1 MDTQPAKRPK
11 VDKPKLPPP
20 QRRCLFLI
28 EHRKKNCLMFV
39 KKNAKFCPEHMVL
52 MDPSEAE
59 KLGPP
64 RVPCPLDPTHSI
76 WEKDLNRHLKKCNA
90 RPGQEQD
97 PWHEENYNLHLA
109 GEEDLE
115 TTILAA
121 EAEPSKFS
129 VESIPPQY
137 VTQLRLFRD
146 SVSDLPRVILQ
157 HPGLERWLS
166 VKEKK
171 KTQKHVIQQSSLV
184 GHLHAMGLLDKSV
197 FYMEFGCGK
206 GEFLRMVNLCLI
218 YEEKK
223 ETKSAS
229 ESTLLLL
236 LENLNGVHKEPV
248 IRELQPET
256 STLGFGFVDRGTNRQ
271 KVDNRILNDCM
282 EAKVARPTIR
292 RSRIDI
298 VHLNLD
304 RFIDGLHV
312 SRLVGI
318 LKHLCGAAT
327 DLTLRLIIR
336 STVPLDG
343 MVMAMCCR
351 HACNYKQ
358 LLPESK
364 TYLKTYGFDES
375 NFEALKRIATWAVS
389 GGPEKGQELGH
400 IARRLIDES
409 RVFALKQRIGKN
421 FSVSMCEYAD
431 PDVTSENVI
440 LRVLREENV

>member
-1 MDTQPAKRPK
+1 MDSQPAKRPK

-52 MDPSEAE
+52 MDPAEAE

-76 WEKDLNRHLKKCNA
+76 WEKDLKRHVKKCNA

-97 PWHEENYNLHLA
+97 PWYEENYNLELA
-109 GEEDLE
+109 DEEAAE
-115 TTILAA
+115 TTNLAA
-121 EAEPSKFS
+121 DAAPSKFS
-129 VESIPPQY
+129 VETVPPQY
-137 VTQLRLFRD
+137 EAQLRLFRV
-146 SVSDLPRVILQ
+146 SVSDLPRIILE

-166 VKEKK
+166 IKEKK

-184 GHLHAMGLLDKSV
+184 GHLQAMGLLDKSV

-223 ETKSAS
+223 EKKSAP
-229 ESTLLLL
+229 EKTLLLV
-236 LENLNGVHKEPV
+236 ENQNGAPDEPLYQV
-248 IRELQPET
+248 PQPKS

-298 VHLNLD
+298 AHLNLD
-304 RFIDGLHV
+304 RFVDGLHV

-327 DLTLRLIIR
+327 DLTLRLIVK
-336 STVPLDG
+336 SNVPLDG

-364 TYLKTYGFDES
+364 NYLKTFGFDES

-389 GGPEKGQELGH
+389 GGPEKGQKLGH

-409 RVFALKQRIGKN
+409 RVFALKQRIGED

-440 LRVLREENV
+440 LRVLREGNI